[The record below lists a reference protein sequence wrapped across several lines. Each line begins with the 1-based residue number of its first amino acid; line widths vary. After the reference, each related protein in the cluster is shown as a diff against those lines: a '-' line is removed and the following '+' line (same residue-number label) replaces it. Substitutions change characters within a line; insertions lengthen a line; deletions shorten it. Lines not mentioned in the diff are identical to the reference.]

1 MLMLQVVLIV
11 LNAFFAGAEIA
22 LISVN
27 ENKMVRLADEGN
39 KRAARL
45 VKMNK
50 EPSKFLATIQVAIT
64 LSGFLASAFAA
75 DNFASPLVAWIL
87 SYGVAIPAS
96 VLHSVVVILITLV
109 LSYFTLVFGELVPK
123 QVAMHKSEE
132 MALKIAGV
140 INGLSMVF
148 KPLVSALTFST
159 NLVLKLMHIDSGA
172 EEDEVSEEEILMMV
186 DIGSE
191 KGTIAKEE
199 HEVIQNIFDF
209 DDMTAEDL
217 ATHRSDVV
225 WLDINDS
232 IEEWNETICSTRHTL
247 YPVCDDSKDE
257 VKGILN
263 IKDYYPLRNYN
274 ENITMEDILEILYP
288 PYFVPDSIKA
298 NDVFKEMKKL
308 HHVMA
313 VVLDE
318 YGGMTGILTMND
330 LAEEIVGELVND
342 TVEDELQPVE
352 ELEENKWKVN
362 GNIHLDDL
370 ERVLDKDME
379 TEEYSTLNGLIYHK
393 LGRIPKDGETF
404 EVEYENLKFEVTA
417 VKNHKVDTVIITKE
431 VEIKEEQDPE

>member
-1 MLMLQVVLIV
+1 MLMLQVVLIL

-27 ENKMVRLADEGN
+27 ENKMLRLAEEGN
-39 KRAARL
+39 KKAARL

-50 EPSKFLATIQVAIT
+50 EPSRFLATIQVAIT

-75 DNFASPLVAWIL
+75 DNFATPIVTWLTGL
-87 SYGVAIPAS
+87 GVTIPIS
-96 VLHSVVVILITLV
+96 VLHSIVVILITLV

-123 QVAMHKSEE
+123 QVAMHRSEE
-132 MALKIAGV
+132 LALKISGT
-140 INGLSMVF
+140 INALSKIF

-159 NLVLKLMHIDSGA
+159 NIILKLMNIDSGA
-172 EEDEVSEEEILMMV
+172 EEEDVSEEEIRLMV
-186 DIGSE
+186 DIGNE

-209 DDMTAEDL
+209 DDLTAEDL

-232 IEEWNETICSTRHTL
+232 VEEWNDIIFSTRHTL
-247 YPVCDDSKDE
+247 YPVCDDSTDE
-257 VKGILN
+257 VRGILN
-263 IKDYYPLRNYN
+263 IKDYYPLKERKADLG
-274 ENITMEDILEILYP
+274 IEDINEILYP
-288 PYFVPDSIKA
+288 AYFVPDSIKA
-298 NDVFKEMKKL
+298 NDVFSEMKRL

-342 TVEDELQPVE
+342 TVEDELPPIE
-352 ELEENKWKVN
+352 EIGNNKWKVN
-362 GNIHLDDL
+362 GNIHVDDIERLTDLKLDS
-370 ERVLDKDME
+370 
-379 TEEYSTLNGLIYHK
+379 EEYSTINGLIYHK
-393 LGRIPKDGETF
+393 VGRIPKDGETF
-404 EVEYENLKFEVTA
+404 EIRIENIILDVRA
-417 VKNHKVDTVIITKE
+417 VKNHKVETVIITKE
-431 VEIKEEQDPE
+431 LKEEEQEP

>member
-1 MLMLQVVLIV
+1 MLMLQVVLIL

-27 ENKMVRLADEGN
+27 ENKMVRLAEEGN
-39 KRAARL
+39 KKAARL

-50 EPSKFLATIQVAIT
+50 EPSRFLATIQVAIT

-75 DNFASPLVAWIL
+75 DNFASPIVTWLTGL
-87 SYGVAIPAS
+87 GVTIPTS
-96 VLHSVVVILITLV
+96 VLHSIVVILITLV

-123 QVAMHKSEE
+123 QVAMHRSEE
-132 MALKIAGV
+132 LSLKIAGT
-140 INGLSMVF
+140 INALSKIF

-159 NLVLKLMHIDSGA
+159 NIILKLMNIDSGA
-172 EEDEVSEEEILMMV
+172 EEDDVSEEEIRLMV
-186 DIGSE
+186 DIGNE

-209 DDMTAEDL
+209 DDLTAEDL

-232 IEEWNETICSTRHTL
+232 VEEWNDIIFSTRHTL
-247 YPVCDDSKDE
+247 YPVCDGSTDE
-257 VKGILN
+257 VRGILN
-263 IKDYYPLRNYN
+263 IKDYYPLKERKADLG
-274 ENITMEDILEILYP
+274 IEDINEILYP
-288 PYFVPDSIKA
+288 AYFVPDSIKA
-298 NDVFKEMKKL
+298 NDVFSEMKRL

-342 TVEDELQPVE
+342 TVEDDLPPIE
-352 ELEENKWKVN
+352 EIGNNKWKVN
-362 GNIHLDDL
+362 GNIHVDDIERLTDLKLDA
-370 ERVLDKDME
+370 
-379 TEEYSTLNGLIYHK
+379 EEYSTINGLIYHK
-393 LGRIPKDGETF
+393 VGRIPKDGETF
-404 EVEYENLKFEVTA
+404 EIRIENIILDVRA
-417 VKNHKVDTVIITKE
+417 VKNHKVETVIITKE
-431 VEIKEEQDPE
+431 LKEEEQEP

>member
-1 MLMLQVVLIV
+1 MLMLQVVLIL

-27 ENKMVRLADEGN
+27 ENKMMRLAEEGN
-39 KRAARL
+39 KKAARL

-50 EPSKFLATIQVAIT
+50 DPSRFLATIQVAIT

-75 DNFASPLVAWIL
+75 DNFASPIVTWLTGL
-87 SYGVAIPAS
+87 GVTVPVS

-132 MALKIAGV
+132 LALKISGT
-140 INGLSMVF
+140 INTLSKIF

-159 NLVLKLMHIDSGA
+159 NIILKLMHIDSGA
-172 EEDEVSEEEILMMV
+172 EEEDVSEEEIRLMV
-186 DIGSE
+186 DIGNE

-209 DDMTAEDL
+209 DDLTAEDL

-232 IEEWNETICSTRHTL
+232 VEEWNDIIFSTRHTL
-247 YPVCDDSKDE
+247 YPVCDDSTDE

-263 IKDYYPLRNYN
+263 IKDYYPLKERKADFG
-274 ENITMEDILEILYP
+274 MEDIKDILYP
-288 PYFVPDSIKA
+288 AYFVPDSIKA
-298 NDVFKEMKKL
+298 NDVFSEMKRL

-342 TVEDELQPVE
+342 TVEDELPPIE
-352 ELEENKWKVN
+352 EIEENKWKVN
-362 GNIHLDDL
+362 GNIHVDDIERLTDLKLDS
-370 ERVLDKDME
+370 
-379 TEEYSTLNGLIYHK
+379 EEYSTINGLIYNK
-393 LGRIPKDGETF
+393 IGRIPKDGEIF
-404 EVEYENLKFEVTA
+404 EVKIENIRLEVTA
-417 VKNHKVDTVIITKE
+417 VKNHKVETVIITKDK
-431 VEIKEEQDPE
+431 KEEEQEP

>member
-1 MLMLQVVLIV
+1 MLMLQVVLIL

-27 ENKMVRLADEGN
+27 ENKMIRLADEGN
-39 KRAARL
+39 KKAARL
-45 VKMNK
+45 VKINK
-50 EPSKFLATIQVAIT
+50 DPSKFLATIQVAIT

-75 DNFASPLVAWIL
+75 DNFASPLVTWL
-87 SYGVAIPAS
+87 VSLGVTVPVS

-132 MALKIAGV
+132 MALKIAGT
-140 INGLSMVF
+140 INALSKIF

-159 NLVLKLMHIDSGA
+159 NIILKLMNIDSGA
-172 EEDEVSEEEILMMV
+172 EEDDVSEEEIRLMV
-186 DIGSE
+186 DIGNE

-209 DDMTAEDL
+209 DDLTAEDL

-232 IEEWNETICSTRHTL
+232 VEEWNDIIFSTRHTL
-247 YPVCDDSKDE
+247 YPVCDGSTDE
-257 VKGILN
+257 VRGILN
-263 IKDYYPLRNYN
+263 IKDYYPLKERKADLG
-274 ENITMEDILEILYP
+274 IEDINEILYP
-288 PYFVPDSIKA
+288 AHFVPDSIKA
-298 NDVFKEMKKL
+298 NDVFSEMKRL

-342 TVEDELQPVE
+342 TVEDDLPPIE
-352 ELEENKWKVN
+352 EIGNNKWKVN
-362 GNIHLDDL
+362 GNIHVDDIERLTDLKLDA
-370 ERVLDKDME
+370 
-379 TEEYSTLNGLIYHK
+379 EEYSTINGLIYHK
-393 LGRIPKDGETF
+393 IGRIPKDGETF
-404 EVEYENLKFEVTA
+404 EIRIENIILDVRA
-417 VKNHKVDTVIITKE
+417 VKNHKVNTVIITKE
-431 VEIKEEQDPE
+431 EYNT

>member
-1 MLMLQVVLIV
+1 MLMLQVVLIA

-22 LISVN
+22 LISFN
-27 ENKMVRLADEGN
+27 ENKMVRLAEEGN
-39 KRAARL
+39 KKAERL
-45 VKMNK
+45 IKMNK
-50 EPSKFLATIQVAIT
+50 EPSRFLATIQVAIT

-75 DNFASPLVAWIL
+75 DNFAGPLVTWL
-87 SYGVAIPAS
+87 VSLGVTIPTQ
-96 VLHSVVVILITLV
+96 VLHSIVVILITLV

-132 MALKIAGV
+132 MSLKIAGT
-140 INGLSMVF
+140 INALSKVF

-159 NLVLKLMHIDSGA
+159 NLVLKIMGIDSGA
-172 EEDEVSEEEILMMV
+172 EEEKVSEEEILMMV

-232 IEEWNETICSTRHTL
+232 IEGWNETIFSTRHTL
-247 YPVCDDSKDE
+247 YPVCEGSIDE

-263 IKDYYPLRNYN
+263 IKDYYPLKERNKD
-274 ENITMEDILEILYP
+274 ICVEDIIEILYI

-342 TVEDELQPVE
+342 TVEDDLPPVE

-404 EVEYENLKFEVTA
+404 EVEHENLKFEVTA
-417 VKNHKVDTVIITKE
+417 VKNHKVETVIIIKKIDT
-431 VEIKEEQDPE
+431 KEEQEL

>member
-1 MLMLQVVLIV
+1 MLMLQVVLIA

-27 ENKMVRLADEGN
+27 ENKMSRLAQDGN
-39 KRAARL
+39 KKAARL
-45 VKMNK
+45 VKMNQ
-50 EPSKFLATIQVAIT
+50 EPSRFLATIQVAIT

-75 DNFASPLVAWIL
+75 DNFASPVVDWIL
-87 SYGVAIPAS
+87 GYGVSIPES
-96 VLHSVVVILITLV
+96 VLHSIVVILITLI

-132 MALKIAGV
+132 MALKIAGT
-140 INGLSMVF
+140 INALSKIF

-159 NLVLKLMHIDSGA
+159 NFVLKLMHIDSGA
-172 EEDEVSEEEILMMV
+172 EEEEVSEEEILMMA

-191 KGTIAKEE
+191 KGIIAKEE

-209 DDMTAEDL
+209 DDLTAEDL

-232 IEEWNETICSTRHTL
+232 IEEWNEIIFSTRHTL

-263 IKDYYPLRNYN
+263 IKDYYPLRERNK
-274 ENITMEDILEILYP
+274 ELKMEDIFDILYQ

-298 NDVFKEMKKL
+298 DDVFKEMKKL

-313 VVLDE
+313 IVLDE

-342 TVEDELQPVE
+342 TVEDEIQPVE
-352 ELEENKWKVN
+352 EIDENKWKVN

-370 ERVLDKDME
+370 ERVLGKDME

-393 LGRIPKDGETF
+393 VGRIPKDGEIFEIRIDNIRF
-404 EVEYENLKFEVTA
+404 EVKA
-417 VKNHKVDTVIITKE
+417 VKNHKVETVIITKE
-431 VEIKEEQDPE
+431 MKKEEEQEP